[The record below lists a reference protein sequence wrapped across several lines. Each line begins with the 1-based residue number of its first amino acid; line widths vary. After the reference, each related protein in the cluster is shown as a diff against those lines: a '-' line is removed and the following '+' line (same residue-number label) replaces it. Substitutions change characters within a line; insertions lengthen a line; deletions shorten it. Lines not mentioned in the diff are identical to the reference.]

1 LRVVTSWADALLRT
15 LSLAP
20 GVIRRA
26 RVGTKQRGPVD
37 SSGTLAVV
45 LSLAALLESLAARL
59 DRLHG
64 GTDGLLLRA
73 VPVRGAGAPKV
84 YGGFAYA
91 RLRDPAPAT
100 RSTPASRRNWRRTR
114 SGTASGLR
122 RPLAL
127 QARPR
132 RRAQARVPHQLGP
145 TGRRGPRP
153 RQARAPGAVGGGA
166 ARPRRGTREALQG
179 ERPRVVLVTGVAS
192 AAVDDVRSQLREAE
206 VALEVAGG
214 GHPAAGGYGP
224 PGGRGGA
231 RARRGRTRTPV
242 RRGVSLITR
251 PSLASARGPSGAVT
265 SGAA

>member
-1 LRVVTSWADALLRT
+1 MRVVTSWADALLRT

-37 SSGTLAVV
+37 SSGALAVV

-127 QARPR
+127 QAR
-132 RRAQARVPHQLGP
+132 
-145 TGRRGPRP
+145 PRP